1 MSEQSFYEM
10 MVIDTPEKAE
20 NLAKAFKDREER
32 GPYVPNPEVLAMR
45 EEGKK
50 WLRENPN
57 WLKEESLD

>member
-32 GPYVPNPEVLAMR
+32 GPYVPTMDVDAML
-45 EEGKK
+45 EEGRK
-50 WLRENPN
+50 WFKENP
-57 WLKEESLD
+57 L